1 MPERDIVSC
10 FVIFLSSKLGLIY
23 PIWTFIPEFWPTSSG
38 LTYWPQK
45 YEAVALPLYLLVTIV
60 IGYVLL
66 IKINTSNYSLS
77 SIHRIT
83 DNHAKNQQQKRHQR
97 EATQHQ
103 EIVLLVICVAEE
115 L

>member
-1 MPERDIVSC
+1 SN
-10 FVIFLSSKLGLIY
+10 
-23 PIWTFIPEFWPTSSG
+23 SSG

-66 IKINTSNYSLS
+66 IRINTSNYSLS
-77 SIHRIT
+77 SIRGIT
-83 DNHAKNQQQKRHQR
+83 DKYAKNQQQTRQQR

-115 L
+115 LCTKRNSMSPNAKHVLSPNLHPNGSEEFP